1 MWMPDA
7 GAEVG
12 LGSALRVPVAMTGL
26 CNQTPPKPA
35 IVQSHC
41 IMQNESDSLV
51 TGHAQVFTFLSLPG
65 ELRNR
70 IYDFCAEEG
79 AVNLPASQSRFGN
92 LRYVC
97 QLFYTEFSPVYLA
110 RTAVLIQPA
119 DIQRYLA
126 VFYPGLRS
134 HEPNMLDTPTG
145 LSRVSNLPGRIRID
159 VPLGTTIDLNSFADL
174 RPNKLQFTLVRG
186 NFTNIPLQEA
196 SNLLQTILDS
206 SCSTP
211 FRQVID
217 RALFR
222 YSFTPEVVFK
232 LRRGITVTIP
242 DQTSPYTHIFQH
254 PSWLVQQ
261 GLPILH
267 SLTIVVE
274 TFEGVLRAPGRSE
287 TRHRHSR
294 GLMQLHPLDEL
305 HGSDSQEVLLAAQLA
320 AFNLSQPRSKLEF
333 LSNPS
338 TQ

>member
-1 MWMPDA
+1 
-7 GAEVG
+7 
-12 LGSALRVPVAMTGL
+12 
-26 CNQTPPKPA
+26 
-35 IVQSHC
+35 
-41 IMQNESDSLV
+41 
-51 TGHAQVFTFLSLPG
+51 
-65 ELRNR
+65 
-70 IYDFCAEEG
+70 
-79 AVNLPASQSRFGN
+79 
-92 LRYVC
+92 
-97 QLFYTEFSPVYLA
+97 
-110 RTAVLIQPA
+110 
-119 DIQRYLA
+119 
-126 VFYPGLRS
+126 
-134 HEPNMLDTPTG
+134 MLDTPTG
-145 LSRVSNLPGRIRID
+145 LSRVSTLPGRIRID

>member
-1 MWMPDA
+1 
-7 GAEVG
+7 
-12 LGSALRVPVAMTGL
+12 
-26 CNQTPPKPA
+26 
-35 IVQSHC
+35 
-41 IMQNESDSLV
+41 MQNESDSLV
-51 TGHAQVFTFLSLPG
+51 TGHAQVSTFLSLPG

-70 IYDFCAEEG
+70 VYDFCAEDG
-79 AVNLPASQSRFGN
+79 AVNLPASQSRFGS

-97 QLFYTEFSPVYLA
+97 QLFYTEFSSVYLA
-110 RTAVLIQPA
+110 RTAVVIQPA
-119 DIQRYLA
+119 DVRRYLA
-126 VFYPGLRS
+126 VIYPGLRS
-134 HEPNMLDTPTG
+134 HEPNTLDTPTG
-145 LSRVSNLPGRIRID
+145 LSRASTLPGRIRID

-186 NFTNIPLQEA
+186 NFTNIPLQQA
-196 SNLLQTILDS
+196 SNLLQTIVDS

-217 RALFR
+217 RTLFR
-222 YSFTPEVVFK
+222 YSVTPEVVFK
-232 LRRGITVTIP
+232 LRRGVTVTIP

-261 GLPILH
+261 GLPLLH

-274 TFEGVLRAPGRSE
+274 SSEGVLRAPGRSD

-305 HGSDSQEVLLAAQLA
+305 NGSDSQAVLLTAQLA
-320 AFNLSQPRSKLEF
+320 DLDPSQLRSKLES

-338 TQ
+338 IQ